1 MYGLARPFTGT
12 SYASTC
18 HNDYTLFKL
27 QGSFSNIFNGNFS
40 FFHCIM
46 LILLL
51 ILIHLRMPYV
61 NNNDYLELAKLDFNN
76 CQALHQLE
84 WDSIQQ

>member
-1 MYGLARPFTGT
+1 MDWQDP
-12 SYASTC
+12 
-18 HNDYTLFKL
+18 L
-27 QGSFSNIFNGNFS
+27 QVLPMLPLVIMIIPFSNYKVLLVTFLMVIFHFS
-40 FFHCIM
+40 IEFM

>member
-1 MYGLARPFTGT
+1 MDWQDP
-12 SYASTC
+12 
-18 HNDYTLFKL
+18 L
-27 QGSFSNIFNGNFS
+27 QVLPMLPLVIMIIPFSNNKVLLVTFLMVIFHFS
-40 FFHCIM
+40 IEFM